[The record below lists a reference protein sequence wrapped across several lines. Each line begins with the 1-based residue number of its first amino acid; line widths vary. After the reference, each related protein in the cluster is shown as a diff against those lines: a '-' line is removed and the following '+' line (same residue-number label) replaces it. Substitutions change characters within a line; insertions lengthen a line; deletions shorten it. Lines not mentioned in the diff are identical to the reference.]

1 MIDWSNI
8 FNILFVTAA
17 CAFIVFFLV
26 SAIAVAV
33 KGKRKCGAF
42 DVVLRVL
49 SSLAVAV
56 SAVMFA
62 CAVLTMVGGGFC
74 IKLVPDVLTDSV
86 KMYSP
91 VLVAGGNV
99 IELPM
104 PDLFVMLSQSVG
116 SNLAAVLLVCAIA
129 ALTVDC
135 LVANKK
141 TDKKQTRTA
150 RTEASIEQA
159 KCSVEQETINGTGET
174 DVLKSDKAAE
184 DVALRSFARNKNTE
198 QGIAGEVFD
207 RSEPPEQMQN
217 EFVGIKDGAVDD
229 FDTFGDIDTAVGDSE
244 GPDREQT
251 DTMSYD
257 EFADPTSG
265 EPAELYDV
273 TDTEDTDNEDRA
285 DNNVW
290 LSAAEDSAERTDD
303 RIGSDNDIVNEDDGA
318 EEGEQEYYDDEQI
331 EPYRDIYIPRI
342 RTIVKSERLAVKE
355 KSTPV
360 QTELP
365 KQPKSKQS
373 GGTGKK
379 PRGKT
384 QNTGRSVTAA
394 QTVPDG
400 KKLPVTRR
408 YVILDR
414 RNAVNMFGEYLKER
428 NQADKDKL
436 KSSLNTIIIE

>member
-49 SSLAVAV
+49 SSIAVAV

-62 CAVLTMVGGGFC
+62 CAVLTMFGGGFC

-99 IELPM
+99 TELPM

-150 RTEASIEQA
+150 LMKAPLEQA
-159 KCSVEQETINGTGET
+159 KCSAEPEDIKGTGET
-174 DVLKSDKAAE
+174 GVLKSDKDAE
-184 DVALRSFARNKNTE
+184 DVALRAFARNENTE

-207 RSEPPEQMQN
+207 RSEPSEQMQN
-217 EFVGIKDGAVDD
+217 EFVGIKDGAADN
-229 FDTFGDIDTAVGDSE
+229 FDTFGDIGTDVGESE
-244 GPDREQT
+244 ELDREQT
-251 DTMSYD
+251 DTSVY
-257 EFADPTSG
+257 EEYADPTSG
-265 EPAELYDV
+265 ETAELYGV
-273 TDTEDTDNEDRA
+273 TDTEDTDNKDNTY
-285 DNNVW
+285 NNVW
-290 LSAAEDSAERTDD
+290 NSAAEDSAERTDD

-318 EEGEQEYYDDEQI
+318 AEGEQEYYDDEQI

-365 KQPKSKQS
+365 KQPKSKQR